1 MIMKLDFAS
10 SIPIYQQVR
19 DQLVQAIANGEFS
32 VGDRLPTIRALA
44 QETGIN
50 IMTVNKAYQLLKQEG
65 YIITDRRNG
74 AVVSCRQ
81 QRQKKVPK
89 KVKEELELL
98 IAEAKINGVE
108 EKEFLDLCQKLY
120 RREKV

>member
-10 SIPIYQQVR
+10 NIPIYQQVR

-50 IMTVNKAYQLLKQEG
+50 TMTVNKAYQLLKQEG

-74 AVVSCRQ
+74 AVVAGGNQ
-81 QRQKKVPK
+81 KQKKVPK

-98 IAEAKINGVE
+98 IAEAKINGIE
-108 EKEFLDLCQKLY
+108 EKEFLDLCRKLY
-120 RREKV
+120 RREEV

>member
-10 SIPIYQQVR
+10 SVPIYQQVR
-19 DQLVQAIANGEFS
+19 DQIVQAIANGTFS

-50 IMTVNKAYQLLKQEG
+50 TMTVNKAYQLLKQEG

-74 AVVSCRQ
+74 AVVAYRNPK
-81 QRQKKVPK
+81 QKKVPK

-98 IAEAKINGVE
+98 IAEVKINGVE

-120 RREKV
+120 RREKI